1 MNFRR
6 AIFVVFVL
14 ALISGCSSIDNQI
27 LGHWHCE
34 NCEEEKN
41 LLILEDNRIFRTPQ
55 NAQYEY
61 DILEKGLMELDRVN
75 PFFLL
80 RWLREFFCIFVTCE
94 QVIKYKL
101 AKDGTLRLFW
111 DGEEEIDIKVSLGEN
126 IVHKKPVGDS
136 IKFINNVSII
146 AISNSDYHTGKYDV
160 FFPVDA
166 KKCLVDFKLTENWS
180 FSSREIDKDKSPI
193 RDKRGFKIDFGA
205 LNPNSVKI
213 FKNYHNNTD
222 YYARERGYQAL
233 TVRTTNGKKEI
244 SVLDSYGKTMASEN
258 ELFFYTNDRKI
269 SRKIKEALKSAII
282 QCGGKD
288 DLF

>member
-1 MNFRR
+1 MNFIRV
-6 AIFVVFVL
+6 IFIVFVL

-27 LGHWHCE
+27 LGNWYCE
-34 NCEEEKN
+34 NCEAEKN
-41 LLILEDNRIFRTPQ
+41 LLILEDNRIFQTPK

-101 AKDGTLRLFW
+101 VKDGTLRLFW
-111 DGEEEIDIKVSLGEN
+111 DGKEEIYRKVSLGEN
-126 IVHKKPVGDS
+126 IVHKKPVTDS
-136 IKFINNVSII
+136 IKFISNVSRI

-166 KKCLVDFKLTENWS
+166 EKCLVKFKLTEHWG
-180 FSSREIDKDKSPI
+180 FGSRANKRPSHDN
-193 RDKRGFKIDFGA
+193 RGFEIDFGA
-205 LNPNSVKI
+205 LNPNSV
-213 FKNYHNNTD
+213 N
-222 YYARERGYQAL
+222 YARKQGYQAL
-233 TVRTTNGKKEI
+233 TVRTTNGKMEI
-244 SVLDSYGKTMASEN
+244 SVFDSVYVSGSYHRMKNPSDN
-258 ELFFYTNDRKI
+258 QLFFYTNDRKI
-269 SRKIKEALKSAII
+269 SRKIKEALKSTII

>member
-1 MNFRR
+1 MR

-27 LGHWHCE
+27 LGNWYCE
-34 NCEEEKN
+34 NCEEEKK
-41 LLILEDNRIFRTPQ
+41 LLILEDNRIFQTPQ

-61 DILEKGLMELDRVN
+61 DILEKGLMELDHVN
-75 PFFLL
+75 PFFLF
-80 RWLREFFCIFVTCE
+80 RWLRELYCVFTTCE

-101 AKDGTLRLFW
+101 AKDGTLRMLW
-111 DGEEEIDIKVSLGEN
+111 DGKEEIYMKVSLGEN
-126 IVHKKPVGDS
+126 IHKKPVADS

-146 AISNSDYHTGKYDV
+146 AISNSDDHTGKYDV
-160 FFPVDA
+160 FFPVEA
-166 KKCLVDFKLTENWS
+166 KKCLVDFKLTEYWR
-180 FSSREIDKDKSPI
+180 FRFREIRKRPI
-193 RDKRGFKIDFGA
+193 DDNLGFKIDFGA